1 MVEKY
6 EINLFSHI
14 CLKMKSMNKECCI
27 YEMLR
32 VGLPNSHG
40 AGEWLQPPPTSPRHG
55 VAQRLSCHSA
65 APRSAQQCSHP
76 QFIPP
81 SALST
86 RTAWNTELISN
97 LATELHFLLSAVTAR
112 HSSRGTVLCVVLTLL
127 IVFGDT
133 SKWLV
138 VSPPR

>member
-40 AGEWLQPPPTSPRHG
+40 AGEGLLPPTNLPMTWG
-55 VAQRLSCHSA
+55 GTEAQL
-65 APRSAQQCSHP
+65 PQCSSQGSPAVLPSPVHP
-76 QFIPP
+76 SQCSEHTHSLEHRAHFQPGHRTSLPP
-81 SALST
+81 QCRNSKA
-86 RTAWNTELISN
+86 
-97 LATELHFLLSAVTAR
+97 FLTGHCS
-112 HSSRGTVLCVVLTLL
+112 LCCFNVINCL
-127 IVFGDT
+127 
-133 SKWLV
+133 
-138 VSPPR
+138 R